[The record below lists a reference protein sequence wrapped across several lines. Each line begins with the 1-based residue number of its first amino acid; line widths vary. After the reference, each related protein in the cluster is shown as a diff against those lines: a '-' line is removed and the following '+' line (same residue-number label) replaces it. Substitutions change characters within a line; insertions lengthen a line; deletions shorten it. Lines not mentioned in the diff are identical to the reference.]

1 MVPRKTRRPPRLR
14 AERFP
19 KALVARP
26 TTLVLGGG
34 VSKSRGVPGWR
45 ELTRALW
52 IQAFGEQE
60 LPDWLKDDRERLDR
74 IRRLV
79 AEHEGAEVA
88 RRIAF
93 RAPHPLAD
101 QMALELCAR
110 RFAAAGDHEGFADRL
125 RDALYGSLEPPSSDD
140 TLSVIGSLLREQ
152 QARPE
157 RGLVRVI
164 SLNADDH
171 IETEANADHHPKRD
185 PVVWPISRESSHPR
199 TRPGAHGKTP
209 IPVYH
214 LHGFLPRKQ
223 STLIWRESAD
233 TLVFTDSD
241 YWATVASPLSFA
253 NRVIAHALHDTTCLF
268 IGLSM
273 HDVNVLR
280 WIGLR
285 YHAIAEDKAAQR
297 GRKLRDE
304 EIRHRSV
311 RTALERHFWIRPDSD
326 DSDGLIT
333 DLMRERGV
341 TSVRIAGWGAPFAEL
356 MRAAFSC
363 NPDVSNDQLAV
374 PRPEALRL
382 PSQRHH

>member
-1 MVPRKTRRPPRLR
+1 MLSRKTRRPPRLK

-34 VSKSRGVPGWR
+34 VSKSRGVPDWR

-52 IQAFGEQE
+52 IQAFGEVE
-60 LPDWLKDDRERLDR
+60 LPDWLKDERGRLER

-79 AEHEGAEVA
+79 AEHEGEDIA

-93 RAPHPLAD
+93 RAPHPLAN

-110 RFAAAGDHEGFADRL
+110 RFASANDSVGFADRL
-125 RDALYGSLEPPSSDD
+125 RDVLYSSLTPPNRDD
-140 TLSVIGSLLREQ
+140 TLGVIGALLRQQ
-152 QARPE
+152 QALPDR
-157 RGLVRVI
+157 RVVRVI

-171 IETEANADHHPKRD
+171 IETEANAGHHPKRD

-199 TRPGAHGKTP
+199 TRPGAHGRTP

-223 STLIWRESAD
+223 ATSIWRESAD

-297 GRKLRDE
+297 GRKVRDE

-311 RTALERHFWIRPDSD
+311 RTALERHYWIRPDAD
-326 DSDGLIT
+326 DWDGLIT

-341 TSVRIAGWGAPFAEL
+341 TSVRIASWGAPFGEL
-356 MRAAFSC
+356 LRAAFSS
-363 NPDVSNDQLAV
+363 SNGVGRDALGI
-374 PRPEALRL
+374 PRSPPIRLSPER
-382 PSQRHH
+382 PH

>member
-1 MVPRKTRRPPRLR
+1 MLPRKTRRPPRLR

-34 VSKSRGVPGWR
+34 VSKSRGVPDWR
-45 ELTRALW
+45 QLTRAMW
-52 IQAFGEQE
+52 IQAFGEAE
-60 LPDWLKDDRERLDR
+60 LPDWLKDDRERLER
-74 IRRLV
+74 IRRLI
-79 AEHEGAEVA
+79 AEHEGPDVA

-110 RFAAAGDHEGFADRL
+110 RFVAAGDHEGFADRL
-125 RDALYGSLEPPSSDD
+125 RDALYASLHPASPDD
-140 TLSVIGSLLREQ
+140 TLSVIGELLQQQ
-152 QARPE
+152 QALPDR
-157 RGLVRVI
+157 RVVRVI

-171 IETEANADHHPKRD
+171 IETEANAGHHPKRD

-199 TRPGAHGKTP
+199 TRPGAHGRQP

-223 STLIWRESAD
+223 STLLWRESAD

-285 YHAIAEDKAAQR
+285 YHAIAEDKAAQS
-297 GRKLRDE
+297 GRKMRDE
-304 EIRHRSV
+304 EIRHRAV

-341 TSVRIAGWGAPFAEL
+341 TSVRIASWGAPFGEL
-356 MRAAFSC
+356 VRAAFSR
-363 NPDVSNDQLAV
+363 SNGHAPPNLSL
-374 PRPEALRL
+374 PRTPPIRL
-382 PSQRHH
+382 SRH

>member
-1 MVPRKTRRPPRLR
+1 MTQRKTRRPPRLR

-19 KALVARP
+19 KSLVARP

-52 IQAFGEQE
+52 IQAFGEDE
-60 LPDWLKDDRERLDR
+60 LPDWLKDDRDRLER

-79 AEHEGAEVA
+79 AEHEGADVA

-110 RFAAAGDHEGFADRL
+110 RFAATGDHDGFADRL
-125 RDALYGSLEPPSSDD
+125 REALYASLEPPSSDD
-140 TLSVIGSLLREQ
+140 TLSVIGALLREQ
-152 QARPE
+152 QALPDR
-157 RGLVRVI
+157 RLVRVI

-171 IETEANADHHPKRD
+171 IETEANAGHHPKRD

-199 TRPGAHGKTP
+199 TRPGAHGRTP

-304 EIRHRSV
+304 ETRHRSV

-341 TSVRIAGWGAPFAEL
+341 TSVRIESWGAPLGEL
-356 MRAAFSC
+356 LRAAFSQ
-363 NPDVSNDQLAV
+363 SNGLERDGHDV
-374 PRPEALRL
+374 PRPEPLRL
-382 PSQRHH
+382 PRERHH

>member
-1 MVPRKTRRPPRLR
+1 MVARKTRRPPRLN

-19 KALVARP
+19 KTLVARP

-52 IQAFGEQE
+52 CDAFGEEE
-60 LPDWLKDDRERLDR
+60 LPGWLRDERERLER
-74 IRRLV
+74 VRRLV
-79 AEHEGAEVA
+79 AEHEGPEFA
-88 RRIAF
+88 RRLAL

-110 RFAAAGDHEGFADRL
+110 RLASMGDSQRFADRL
-125 RDALYGSLEPPSSDD
+125 RDALYSSLVPPNPDD
-140 TLSVIGSLLREQ
+140 TLSVLGAVLREQ
-152 QARPE
+152 QARIE
-157 RGLVRVI
+157 RRVVRVI

-171 IETEANADHHPKRD
+171 IEVEANAGHHPKRD
-185 PVVWPISRESSHPR
+185 PVVWPISRESTHPR
-199 TRPGAHGKTP
+199 SRPGAHGRPP

-214 LHGFLPRKQ
+214 LHGFLPRKH
-223 STLIWRESAD
+223 STLVWRESAD

-285 YHAIAEDKAAQR
+285 YHAIAEDKAAQS
-297 GRKLRDE
+297 GRAVRDE
-304 EIRHRSV
+304 EIRHRAV

-341 TSVRIAGWGAPFAEL
+341 TSVRIASWGAPFGDL
-356 MRAAFSC
+356 LRNAFSHS
-363 NPDVSNDQLAV
+363 NGSGPPEVSS
-374 PRPEALRL
+374 AL
-382 PSQRHH
+382 PGKNGFSPAPKF